1 MGEGCFESLSKTVWE
16 GSGFRVLDDGCWKL
30 EEGLGRIKRKEKREK
45 KKETREKMMEVPYTF
60 LDTIPSSV

>member
-30 EEGLGRIKRKEKREK
+30 DDGVKVLDDRGCFESLSMTVDDRWKESRKKEKE
-45 KKETREKMMEVPYTF
+45 
-60 LDTIPSSV
+60 SSG